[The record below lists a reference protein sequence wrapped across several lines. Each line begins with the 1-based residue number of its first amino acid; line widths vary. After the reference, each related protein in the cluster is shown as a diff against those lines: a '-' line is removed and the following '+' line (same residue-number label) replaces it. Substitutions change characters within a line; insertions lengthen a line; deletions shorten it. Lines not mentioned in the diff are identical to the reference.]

1 MVSTLQVAP
10 SNAEQ
15 ARAWDGQE
23 GAYWAEHADRFDRA
37 ISPYRTR
44 LLAAADVS
52 ATDHVMDI
60 GCGTGETT
68 RDVAGQASSGLALGV
83 DLSAA
88 MLRVARRRA
97 ADEGL
102 HNTDFMQADAQVHA
116 FSPASFDVAVSRT
129 GTMFFAD
136 PVAAFRNIG
145 RALRP
150 GGRLVQL
157 VWQPPAGNEWLLSFA
172 RALAA
177 GRPLPTPTPPPP
189 PRPDAPGPF
198 SMADPTRV
206 RTVLGAA
213 GFTEV
218 LLEPHSEAMWFG
230 EDAAD
235 AERFVLGLH
244 GWMLDGLD
252 AEGRRRAVDDLRT
265 TLTAHET
272 DDGVLYASATW
283 IIRATRP

>member
-1 MVSTLQVAP
+1 MVSTLQVDP

-15 ARAWDGQE
+15 ARAWDGRE

-37 ISPYRTR
+37 IRPHDRHF
-44 LLAAADVS
+44 LAAADVS
-52 ATDHVMDI
+52 ATDHVLDI
-60 GCGTGETT
+60 GCGTGEIT
-68 RDVAGQASSGLALGV
+68 RDVARRADSGRVLGV

-88 MLRVARRRA
+88 MLRVARQRA

-102 HNTDFMQADAQVHA
+102 HNADFVQADVQVHPFPA
-116 FSPASFDVAVSRT
+116 ASFDVAVSRT

-145 RALRP
+145 TALRP

-157 VWQPPAGNEWLLSFA
+157 VWQPPTGNEWLRSFA

-177 GRPLPTPTPPPP
+177 GRPLPTPLPE
-189 PRPDAPGPF
+189 APGPF
-198 SMADPTRV
+198 SLADPVRV

-213 GFTEV
+213 GFTDV
-218 LLEPHSEAMWFG
+218 QLEPHCEAMWFG
-230 EDAAD
+230 QDAAD

-252 AEGRRRAVDDLRT
+252 AEGRRRAVDDLRA

-283 IIRATRP
+283 IIRSARP

>member
-1 MVSTLQVAP
+1 MVSALHADP

-37 ISPYRTR
+37 VRPYREAF
-44 LLAAADVS
+44 LAAAGVS
-52 ATDHVMDI
+52 AADRVLDI

-68 RDVAGQASSGLALGV
+68 RDLARRATGGRALGV

-88 MLRVARRRA
+88 MLRVARERA
-97 ADEGL
+97 AAEALD
-102 HNTDFMQADAQVHA
+102 NADFVQADAQVHP
-116 FSPASFDVAVSRT
+116 FPAGAFDVAVSRS

-145 RALRP
+145 GALRP

-157 VWQPPAGNEWLLSFA
+157 VWRALADNEWFLSLT
-172 RALAA
+172 RSLAA
-177 GRPLPTPTPPPP
+177 GRPAPTPAA
-189 PRPDAPGPF
+189 DAPGPF
-198 SMADPTRV
+198 SLADPARV

-213 GFTEV
+213 GFTDIR
-218 LLEPHSEAMWFG
+218 LEPHGEAMWFG

-235 AERFVLGLH
+235 AERFTLGML

-252 AEGRRRAVDDLRT
+252 EQDRRRAVDELRS
-265 TLTAHET
+265 TLAAHES
-272 DDGVLYASATW
+272 DSGVRYASAAW
-283 IIRATRP
+283 IIRAVRA

>member
-1 MVSTLQVAP
+1 MVSALHADP
-10 SNAEQ
+10 SNADQ
-15 ARAWDGQE
+15 AGAWDGQE

-37 ISPYRTR
+37 VRAYRADF
-44 LLAAADVS
+44 LAAAGVAEADRVL
-52 ATDHVMDI
+52 DI

-68 RDVAGQASSGLALGV
+68 RDLAKRATGGRVLGV

-88 MLRVARRRA
+88 MLRVARQRA
-97 ADEGL
+97 AAEGL
-102 HNTDFMQADAQVHA
+102 HNAEFVQADAQVHP
-116 FSPASFDVAVSRT
+116 FPASAFDVAVSRS

-145 RALRP
+145 GVLLP

-157 VWQPPAGNEWLLSFA
+157 VWQALAGNEWFLSLTG
-172 RALAA
+172 ALAV
-177 GRPLPTPTPPPP
+177 GRPSPTP
-189 PRPDAPGPF
+189 AAGSPGPF
-198 SMADPTRV
+198 SLADPARV

-213 GFTEV
+213 GFTDIR
-218 LLEPHSEAMWFG
+218 LDPHGEAMWFG

-235 AERFVLGLH
+235 AERFTLGML

-252 AEGRRRAVDDLRT
+252 ERDRRRAVDDLRA
-265 TLTAHET
+265 TLAAHES
-272 DDGVLYASATW
+272 DSGVLYASEVW

>member
-1 MVSTLQVAP
+1 MVSTVRVDP

-37 ISPYRTR
+37 LRAYRTH

-52 ATDHVMDI
+52 AADHVLDI
-60 GCGTGETT
+60 GCGAGETT
-68 RDVAGQASSGLALGV
+68 RDVARRASRGRAVGV

-88 MLRVARRRA
+88 MLQVARQRA

-102 HNTDFMQADAQVHA
+102 GNVDFVQADAQVHP
-116 FSPASFDVAVSRT
+116 FPAAAFDVAVSRT

-136 PVAAFRNIG
+136 PVAAFRNICG
-145 RALRP
+145 ALRP

-157 VWQPPAGNEWLLSFA
+157 VWQPLAGNEWLLSFA

-177 GRPLPTPTPPPP
+177 GRPLPMPPS
-189 PRPDAPGPF
+189 DGPGPF
-198 SMADPTRV
+198 ALADPARV

-213 GFTEV
+213 GFTDV
-218 LLEPHSEAMWFG
+218 QLEPHGESMWFG
-230 EDAAD
+230 ENTDA

-244 GWMLDGLD
+244 GWRLDGLD
-252 AEGRRRAVDDLRT
+252 DEGRRRAVDDLRT
-265 TLTAHET
+265 TLAAHAT
-272 DDGVLYASATW
+272 DSGVLFASATW
-283 IIRATRP
+283 IIRATHP

>member
-1 MVSTLQVAP
+1 MGSTLQVAP

-37 ISPYRTR
+37 LGPYRTR

-52 ATDHVMDI
+52 AADHVMDI

-68 RDVAGQASSGLALGV
+68 RDVAGQAGSGLALGV

-88 MLRVARRRA
+88 MLRVARQRA
-97 ADEGL
+97 ADAGL
-102 HNTDFMQADAQVHA
+102 HNVDFMQADAQVHV

-145 RALRP
+145 GALRP

-157 VWQPPAGNEWLLSFA
+157 VWQPPTGNEWLLSFT

-177 GRPLPTPTPPPP
+177 GRPLPTPP
-189 PRPDAPGPF
+189 PDAPGPF

-206 RTVLGAA
+206 RTVLSAA
-213 GFTEV
+213 GFTEIQ
-218 LLEPHSEAMWFG
+218 LEPHSEAMWFG

-265 TLTAHET
+265 TLAAHET

>member
-37 ISPYRTR
+37 LGPYRTR
-44 LLAAADVS
+44 LLAAAGVS
-52 ATDHVMDI
+52 AADHVMDI

-102 HNTDFMQADAQVHA
+102 HNADFVQADAQVHA

-145 RALRP
+145 GALRA

-157 VWQPPAGNEWLLSFA
+157 VWQPPTGNEWLLSFA

-177 GRPLPTPTPPPP
+177 GRPLPTPP
-189 PRPDAPGPF
+189 PDAPGPF

-206 RTVLGAA
+206 RTVLSSA
-213 GFTEV
+213 GFTEI

-265 TLTAHET
+265 TLAAHET

>member
-1 MVSTLQVAP
+1 MV
-10 SNAEQ
+10 
-15 ARAWDGQE
+15 
-23 GAYWAEHADRFDRA
+23 
-37 ISPYRTR
+37 
-44 LLAAADVS
+44 
-52 ATDHVMDI
+52 DI

-102 HNTDFMQADAQVHA
+102 HNADFMQADAQVHA

-157 VWQPPAGNEWLLSFA
+157 VWQPPTGNEWLLSFA

-177 GRPLPTPTPPPP
+177 GRPLPTPP
-189 PRPDAPGPF
+189 PDAPGPF

-213 GFTEV
+213 GFTEI

-230 EDAAD
+230 QDAAD

-252 AEGRRRAVDDLRT
+252 AEGRSRAVDDLRT

-272 DDGVLYASATW
+272 GDGVLYASATW

>member
-1 MVSTLQVAP
+1 MVSDLHADP
-10 SNAEQ
+10 SNADQ
-15 ARAWDGQE
+15 AHAWDGQE

-37 ISPYRTR
+37 VRGYRADF
-44 LLAAADVS
+44 LAAAGVS
-52 ATDHVMDI
+52 DADRVLDI

-68 RDVAGQASSGLALGV
+68 RDLARQATGGRVLGV
-83 DLSAA
+83 DLSSA
-88 MLRVARRRA
+88 MLRVARQRA
-97 ADEGL
+97 AAGGL
-102 HNTDFMQADAQVHA
+102 HNADFVQADAQVHP
-116 FSPASFDVAVSRT
+116 FPAAAFDVAVSRS

-145 RALRP
+145 GALRP

-157 VWQPPAGNEWLLSFA
+157 VWQPLADNEWFLSLP

-177 GRPLPTPTPPPP
+177 GRPLPAPAAG
-189 PRPDAPGPF
+189 APGPF
-198 SMADPTRV
+198 SLADPARA

-213 GFTEV
+213 GFTDIR
-218 LLEPHSEAMWFG
+218 LEPHREAMWFG

-235 AERFVLGLH
+235 AERFTLGML

-252 AEGRRRAVDDLRT
+252 ERDRRRAVDALRS
-265 TLTAHET
+265 TLTAHESGT
-272 DDGVLYASATW
+272 GVLYASAAW